1 MFERA
6 HANGPLLLVEDDLDL
21 AVTVEEYLVRCGW
34 PVVFAPNGARALAL
48 LLEQRFALMLL
59 DHRMPGLTGLAL
71 CRRVREE
78 VAPSLPI
85 LMITAADALEDRL
98 AGFAAGVDDYL
109 IKPFALPELG
119 ARVTALL
126 RRVDAAAGSVSSRLT
141 YGDIVIDL
149 ASRVVERGGRRL
161 ELTRM
166 GFSTLELLVR
176 RAPAVVRREEIEL
189 YLWGGESR
197 GSDVLRSH
205 IYALRAALEASG
217 TSPILHTH
225 RGVGY
230 QIALDPP

>member
-1 MFERA
+1 
-6 HANGPLLLVEDDLDL
+6 
-21 AVTVEEYLVRCGW
+21 
-34 PVVFAPNGARALAL
+34 
-48 LLEQRFALMLL
+48 
-59 DHRMPGLTGLAL
+59 
-71 CRRVREE
+71 
-78 VAPSLPI
+78 
-85 LMITAADALEDRL
+85 MITAADALEDRL

-176 RAPAVVRREEIEL
+176 RAPAVQLARRQEPQRLRRQLHVRWR
-189 YLWGGESR
+189 R
-197 GSDVLRSH
+197 GSGAR
-205 IYALRAALEASG
+205 
-217 TSPILHTH
+217 
-225 RGVGY
+225 
-230 QIALDPP
+230 

>member
-1 MFERA
+1 MFQRA
-6 HANGPLLLVEDDLDL
+6 STHGPLLLVEDDFDL
-21 AVTVEEYLVRCGW
+21 GMTVEEYLVQCGW

-48 LLEQRFALMLL
+48 LLEQRFSLMVL
-59 DHRMPGLTGLAL
+59 DQRMPGLSGLEL
-71 CRRVREE
+71 CRRVRAE

-119 ARVTALL
+119 ARVAALL
-126 RRVDAAAGSVSSRLT
+126 RRVYDATCVVSTQLV
-141 YGDIVIDL
+141 YEDIVIDL
-149 ASRVVERGGRRL
+149 ETRVVERGGRRL

-166 GFSTLELLVR
+166 GFSMLELLVR
-176 RAPAVVRREEIEL
+176 RAPSVVRRDEIEH
-189 YLWGGESR
+189 YLWGGELR
-197 GSDVLRSH
+197 GSDVLRTH
-205 IYALRAALEASG
+205 VYALRATLEPAG

-230 QIALDPP
+230 QIAASLP